1 MRSDVVSMGVDLAS
15 MESRETGICI
25 LRGVHVRTMTVHGD
39 FEILNLA
46 LMEKPHVIA
55 IDAPLSLPKGKTLDS
70 KSCVRECDKELLKIG
85 IRFFPLNFKWM
96 KQLTMRGIKLRTE
109 LTNMGFR
116 VIETYPG
123 GAQQILGIPRV
134 KRRREELRRKL
145 VEMFNL
151 SGDILEK
158 RLNPHELDAVT
169 CAIVGKLYLEGE
181 FIAIGDPSEMLM
193 ILPKPRGGSSFN

>member
-1 MRSDVVSMGVDLAS
+1 MVFVVCSGFVCMGVDLAS

-25 LRGVHVRTMTVHGD
+25 LRGVYVKTMTVHGD
-39 FEILNLA
+39 GEILNLA
-46 LMEKPHVIA
+46 LLEKPHVIA

-70 KSCVRECDKELLKIG
+70 RGCVRECDRELLRMG

-96 KQLTMRGIKLRTE
+96 RQLTMRGMKLRAE
-109 LTNMGFR
+109 LTGMGFR

-134 KRRREELRRKL
+134 KRGREELRRKL

-151 SGDILEK
+151 SGDILER
-158 RLNPHELDAVT
+158 RLSPHELDAVT

-181 FIAIGDPSEMLM
+181 YIAIGDPSEMLM
-193 ILPKPRGGSSFN
+193 ILPKPR